1 MCNITLKEMG
11 KLLGY
16 SASTISKA
24 LNDSPEI
31 SEATKAQIKRAAQ
44 FHNYT
49 PNGIAQSLKGGGKQ
63 VLNISVPKWNE
74 EKCQEL
80 LKEIVNLSQSDY
92 ERGSAHNNA
101 LDSGTSNRKHQSKTR
116 LVLLRFE

>member
-1 MCNITLKEMG
+1 MNITG
-11 KLLGY
+11 
-16 SASTISKA
+16 A
-24 LNDSPEI
+24 
-31 SEATKAQIKRAAQ
+31 
-44 FHNYT
+44 
-49 PNGIAQSLKGGGKQ
+49 
-63 VLNISVPKWNE
+63 KWNE

-80 LKEIVNLSQSDY
+80 LKENGNLSQSDY